1 MMTDKKAHCKK
12 PYEDLISDETRE
24 HARAARK
31 EMRKSV
37 KALLPPEF
45 VAHRRK
51 ARKEFLMAFR
61 GAIDS
66 AIERTEEREKAKE

>member
-1 MMTDKKAHCKK
+1 MSKKTDRCNK
-12 PYEDLISDETRE
+12 PFENLITDETRK

-51 ARKEFLMAFR
+51 ARKEVLMAWR
-61 GAIDS
+61 SVLDS
-66 AIERTEEREKAKE
+66 AIERTEKHGKAK

>member
-1 MMTDKKAHCKK
+1 MSKKTARCNKPFESLITDEA
-12 PYEDLISDETRE
+12 RE

-37 KALLPPEF
+37 KALLPPKF
-45 VAHRRK
+45 VEHRRK
-51 ARKEFLMAFR
+51 ARKEVLMAWR
-61 GAIDS
+61 SVLDS

>member
-1 MMTDKKAHCKK
+1 MSKKTARCDKPFKN
-12 PYEDLISDETRE
+12 LITDETRK

-51 ARKEFLMAFR
+51 ARQEVLMAWR
-61 GAIDS
+61 GVLDS
-66 AIERTEEREKAKE
+66 AIEQTEKREKAKD